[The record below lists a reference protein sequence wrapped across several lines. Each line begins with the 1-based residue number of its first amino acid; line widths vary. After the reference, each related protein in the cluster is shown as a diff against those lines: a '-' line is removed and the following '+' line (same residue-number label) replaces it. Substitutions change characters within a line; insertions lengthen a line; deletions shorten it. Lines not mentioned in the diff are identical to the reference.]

1 MRPETLRAQCD
12 ESLRRLETDRVEL
25 LYLHAPDPYTPLA
38 ESAGELR
45 RLMGEGKT
53 RSIGVSNFSLAQ
65 LKEFHAVCPISAFQ
79 PPYNMLQR
87 EIEQDTLPWCLAHG
101 VSVCVYWPLLKGL
114 LAGKLPRDFVF
125 QKGDGRAKYPMFQG
139 AEWQRNQDLLDELRP
154 IANELGKTVAQL
166 VINWTIHQP
175 GITAA
180 LCGAKRPEQIQTAG
194 AMGWQL
200 TAEQMARINAALFR
214 RGTPVTAR
222 LAVTLTS
229 TAIRSLLVPA
239 SQIALPPGPR
249 SPAWWQLVRYSLWPL
264 GFLERSQRRFGEAFT
279 TRMAGYGKLV
289 ILSSPEAVK
298 DVFRGDPHVLH
309 SGEGNE
315 FLNVSVG
322 KTSVLVLDDEP
333 HARQRRVLLP
343 PLKGERMRAFFTAM
357 RQATLDVVGK
367 WPIGKQFPL
376 DESMRQIT
384 CRVIFQA
391 VFGWQAG
398 PTLETVAGHVHRML
412 APTRSRWSLVL
423 MKVFS
428 PERFK
433 PTKRTPFY
441 RDLWELDASIY
452 EAIRT
457 ARELPPAERP
467 ECALTDL
474 RATHD
479 DGSPLPDTSV
489 RRDRHPAHR
498 GTRDDSSRPGLGL
511 LEIVA
516 REDVTSKIR
525 DELQRVCGD
534 GLPNAEQMP
543 QLEYLD
549 ATIREVLR
557 LRTIIPFVV
566 RKTKAPF
573 TAGGREYPE
582 GVLLTP
588 CSHLVHRRPDLYPEP
603 EKFRPE
609 RFLERK
615 FAPHEWFPFGGG
627 NRTCLGMAF
636 ICTR

>member
-1 MRPETLRAQCD
+1 
-12 ESLRRLETDRVEL
+12 
-25 LYLHAPDPYTPLA
+25 
-38 ESAGELR
+38 
-45 RLMGEGKT
+45 
-53 RSIGVSNFSLAQ
+53 
-65 LKEFHAVCPISAFQ
+65 
-79 PPYNMLQR
+79 
-87 EIEQDTLPWCLAHG
+87 
-101 VSVCVYWPLLKGL
+101 
-114 LAGKLPRDFVF
+114 
-125 QKGDGRAKYPMFQG
+125 
-139 AEWQRNQDLLDELRP
+139 
-154 IANELGKTVAQL
+154 
-166 VINWTIHQP
+166 
-175 GITAA
+175 
-180 LCGAKRPEQIQTAG
+180 
-194 AMGWQL
+194 
-200 TAEQMARINAALFR
+200 
-214 RGTPVTAR
+214 
-222 LAVTLTS
+222 
-229 TAIRSLLVPA
+229 
-239 SQIALPPGPR
+239 
-249 SPAWWQLVRYSLWPL
+249 
-264 GFLERSQRRFGEAFT
+264 LERSQRRFGEAFT

-357 RQATLDVVGK
+357 RQATLDVVGT
-367 WPIGKQFPL
+367 WPLGKRFPL

-457 ARELPPAERP
+457 SRELPAAERP
-467 ECALTDL
+467 ECVLTDL
-474 RATHD
+474 LSATHD
-479 DGSPLPDTSV
+479 DGSPLPDTELRDAIVTLLIAGHETTAVALAWVFAEIAS
-489 RRDRHPAHR
+489 RREVMD
-498 GTRDDSSRPGLGL
+498 L
-511 LEIVA
+511 IF
-516 REDVTSKIR
+516 

-534 GLPNAEQMP
+534 GLPTAEQMP
-543 QLEYLD
+543 QLAYLD

-557 LRTIIPFVV
+557 LRTIIPIVV

-582 GVLLTP
+582 GVLLSP

-636 ICTR
+636 ALYEMKVVLATVLTVGKLNRSQPAGGYVRRGLTLAPQDGAWVVLAERRDFQ